1 MVALVTGVAVGKL
14 YVDSLPANLVLN
26 TTEEELRDSE
36 EDILKLVKKSASSRP
51 DSFSAVELYEIAEY
65 NFNHKDA
72 YYKTS
77 DGDAL
82 SVKKQGLHSTK
93 LLRDGEYIFD
103 NVSPGTINVITRV
116 RHTVGT
122 DVVTRNT
129 EGDFAPGSGKK
140 KGVWNDKDNVK
151 YSVKEYTEKF
161 NNKPLNNITYV
172 ISSKTCPQGAASKV
186 SKASNGNYTFTIK
199 LSGNYLYYA
208 AIHYSYEI
216 FYTSYNILTSE
227 AQKKTI
233 LPAWKSME
241 MVVEVDSNFDFV
253 SIKYDEKYVVNTIFD
268 WQTVNDVFTERFY
281 FDLKDMP
288 TVEEALNG

>member
-26 TTEEELRDSE
+26 TTEAELRDSD
-36 EDILKLVKKSASSRP
+36 EDVLKLVKKSASSRP
-51 DSFSAVELYEIAEY
+51 DSFSAVELYQIAEY
-65 NFNHKDA
+65 NFKQKDA
-72 YYKTS
+72 YYKVTN
-77 DGDAL
+77 GDAL
-82 SVKKQGLHSTK
+82 SVKKQGLHSEK
-93 LLRDGEYIFD
+93 LLRDGQYIFD
-103 NVSPGTINVITRV
+103 NVSPGTINVVTRV
-116 RHTVGT
+116 KHTVGS
-122 DVVTRNT
+122 DIVTRNT
-129 EGDFAPGSGKK
+129 KGSFAPGTNKT
-140 KGVWNDKDNVK
+140 KGVWDDDDNEI
-151 YSVKEYTEKF
+151 YSVADYTKKF
-161 NNKPLNNITYV
+161 NNHPLNNITYV

-216 FYTSYNILTSE
+216 FYTSYGILTSE

-281 FDLKDMP
+281 FDLDKIP
-288 TVEEALNG
+288 TIEEVL